1 MTQPFENCF
10 HLCNFFLLRDDNI
23 LSKSFQ
29 LRIEYLQAVPK
40 LSLLESFL
48 DPTAAVR
55 AIKNNQGVDFL
66 FLDINMEISGLDIA
80 RILRDDVRFIVFVT
94 GHPEHALNAFSV
106 NADRYLVKPVSFQ
119 KFVKTVNELE
129 SQMTRTNC

>member
-1 MTQPFENCF
+1 MKSASEYKCVIIDD
-10 HLCNFFLLRDDNI
+10 DDNSTE
-23 LSKSFQ
+23 LLK
-29 LRIEYLQAVPK
+29 EYLQSVPK
-40 LSLLESFL
+40 LSLLESFS

-55 AIKNNQGVDFL
+55 AIKNNERVNFL
-66 FLDINMEISGLDIA
+66 FLDINMEISGLNIA

-119 KFVKTVNELE
+119 KFVKTVNQLE
-129 SQMTRTNC
+129 CQMTRTNC

>member
-1 MTQPFENCF
+1 M
-10 HLCNFFLLRDDNI
+10 LRDDNI

-40 LSLLESFL
+40 LSLLESFS

-55 AIKNNQGVDFL
+55 AIKENQRVDFL
-66 FLDINMEISGLDIA
+66 FLDINMEISGPDIA

-94 GHPEHALNAFSV
+94 GHPEHAPDAFSV
-106 NADRYLVKPVSFQ
+106 HADRYLVKPVSFQ
-119 KFVKTVNELE
+119 KFV
-129 SQMTRTNC
+129 

>member
-1 MTQPFENCF
+1 MKLASQYKCVIIDD
-10 HLCNFFLLRDDNI
+10 DDNGTE
-23 LSKSFQ
+23 LLK
-29 LRIEYLQAVPK
+29 EYLRAVPK
-40 LSLLESFL
+40 LSLLESFS
-48 DPTAAVR
+48 DPSLAVR
-55 AIKNNQGVDFL
+55 AIKNNQQVDFL

-94 GHPEHALNAFSV
+94 GDPEHALDAFSV

-129 SQMTRTNC
+129 CQMTRTNC